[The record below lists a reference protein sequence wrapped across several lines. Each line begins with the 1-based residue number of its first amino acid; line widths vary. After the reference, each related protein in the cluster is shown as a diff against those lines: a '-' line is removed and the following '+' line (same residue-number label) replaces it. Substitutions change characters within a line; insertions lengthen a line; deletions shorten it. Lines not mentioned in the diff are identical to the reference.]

1 MKTPPET
8 SSEAAAIWT
17 DIDTLI
23 PWEDN
28 PRINDHAVEDL
39 VRSIKR
45 FGFSSPIVARS
56 NGELIAGHTRLK
68 AALKLGLKR
77 VPVRFLDLDPVEA
90 HLLAI
95 ADNKL
100 GEIADWSDDDLGRIL
115 SEMKHDEVDLT
126 GIGFNDEQIDEL
138 ISQFE
143 APEVPEEPA
152 GEASS
157 EDQNFHDWLPDEVEP
172 ITKPGEVITLGRH
185 TLYCDD
191 CLTRLKSLPDNSIDS
206 IVTDPPYG
214 IGFMSKAWDCSVPS
228 EDWASECLRVLKP
241 GGHLIAFAAT
251 RTIHRLMVS
260 VEDAG
265 FEIRD
270 LIAWCYFSG
279 FPKSLDVSKAI
290 DKHFGA
296 EREVVGIKKGVR
308 GADGTGHEQSMPGK
322 AIGIKQTSIDIPIT
336 SPATSEAKEHQ
347 GTGTALKPAFEPCVL
362 ARKPLSEK
370 SVALNVLRW
379 GTGGIRIDDCRFAYG
394 DPCWV
399 GPQNDHTKDWK
410 GDRRGFGSDYVGG
423 VDGSIFE
430 RHNYKPSQGR
440 WPANLYQCPK
450 ASRSEREKGCVPTE
464 GKIGYGK
471 GIGRATVEEREEIPL
486 RPKTF
491 EGSSRPSGQLFRGKG
506 GDEVDPVQQDISLRP
521 SSGADAVDR
530 KEGSD
535 GLNSPRAG
543 ASRTAKEVYNIHP
556 TVKPVKLMRWLV
568 RLVTPRQ
575 GTVLETFCG
584 SGTTMIASELEDLT
598 CIGIEREPQYC
609 DIIRVR
615 LSHHIRTNA
624 KKEEATEDEEV

>member
-8 SSEAAAIWT
+8 SDEPAAIWT

-45 FGFSSPIVARS
+45 FGFSSPIVART

-68 AALKLGLKR
+68 AALKLGLKK

-126 GIGFNDEQIDEL
+126 GIGFNDEQLDEL
-138 ISQFE
+138 IAQFE

-172 ITKPGEVITLGRH
+172 ITKPGEVITIGRH

-191 CLTRLKSLPDNSIDS
+191 CLTTLRSLPDNSIDS
-206 IVTDPPYG
+206 IVTDAPYG
-214 IGFMSKAWDCSVPS
+214 IGFMSKDWDCSVPS
-228 EDWASECLRVLKP
+228 KEWAAECLRVLKP
-241 GGHLIAFAAT
+241 GGHLICFAAT

-296 EREVVGIKKGVR
+296 EREVVGQRTQRANSKNSSIPLN
-308 GADGTGHEQSMPGK
+308 AS
-322 AIGIKQTSIDIPIT
+322 TSDVEYLT

-370 SVALNVLRW
+370 TVALNVLKW

-399 GPQNDHTKDWK
+399 GPNTEKMGEGGQVRRQNPEN
-410 GDRRGFGSDYVGG
+410 VGIYG
-423 VDGSIFE
+423 NRIVFTSKSNTSIQIGG
-430 RHNYKPSQGR
+430 HNLGR

-464 GKIGYGK
+464 GK
-471 GIGRATVEEREEIPL
+471 EDIPL

-491 EGSSRPSGQLFRGKG
+491 EGSSRPAGQLFRGKG
-506 GDEVDPVQQDISLRP
+506 GDEVDPFQQDISLRP

-543 ASRTAKEVYNIHP
+543 AGRTAKEVYNIHP

>member
-8 SSEAAAIWT
+8 SDEPAAIWT

-45 FGFSSPIVARS
+45 FGFSSPIVART

-68 AALKLGLKR
+68 AALKLGLKK

-138 ISQFE
+138 IAQFE

-172 ITKPGEVITLGRH
+172 ITKPGEVITIGRH

-191 CLTRLKSLPDNSIDS
+191 CLTTLRSLPDNSIDS
-206 IVTDPPYG
+206 IVTDAPYG
-214 IGFMSKAWDCSVPS
+214 IGFMSKDWDCSVPS
-228 EDWASECLRVLKP
+228 KEWAAECLRVLKP
-241 GGHLIAFAAT
+241 GGHLICFAAT

-296 EREVVGIKKGVR
+296 EREVVGQRTQRANSKNSSIPLN
-308 GADGTGHEQSMPGK
+308 AS
-322 AIGIKQTSIDIPIT
+322 TSDVEYLT

-370 SVALNVLRW
+370 TVALNVLRW

-399 GPQNDHTKDWK
+399 GPSERPSEEKE
-410 GDRRGFGSDYVGG
+410 RPRGGSTGYGKVF
-423 VDGSIFE
+423 SESQSMNTIT
-430 RHNYKPSQGR
+430 YKLSNLGR

-450 ASRSEREKGCVPTE
+450 ASRSEREEGCVPTE
-464 GKIGYGK
+464 GRHSYGHGLGAAGK
-471 GIGRATVEEREEIPL
+471 EEIPL
-486 RPKTF
+486 RPKKF
-491 EGSSRPSGQLFRGKG
+491 EGFGETGKMWKRK
-506 GDEVDPVQQDISLRP
+506 DEKMVDPFQQDISLRP
-521 SSGADAVDR
+521 IPGYEAVCQ
-530 KEGSD
+530 KEGAK

-543 ASRTAKEVYNIHP
+543 AGRTAKEVYNIHP
-556 TVKPVKLMRWLV
+556 
-568 RLVTPRQ
+568 Q
-575 GTVLETFCG
+575 
-584 SGTTMIASELEDLT
+584 
-598 CIGIEREPQYC
+598 
-609 DIIRVR
+609 
-615 LSHHIRTNA
+615 
-624 KKEEATEDEEV
+624 

>member
-8 SSEAAAIWT
+8 SDEPAAIWT

-45 FGFSSPIVARS
+45 FGFSSPIVART

-68 AALKLGLKR
+68 AALQLGLKK

-100 GEIADWSDDDLGRIL
+100 GEIADWSEDDLGRIL

-138 ISQFE
+138 IAQFE

-191 CLTRLKSLPDNSIDS
+191 CLTTLRSLPDNSIDS

-228 EDWASECLRVLKP
+228 EEWAAECLRVLKP

-296 EREVVGIKKGVR
+296 EREVVGEKNSGLSGGVKNNGNR
-308 GADGTGHEQSMPGK
+308 ITVGCFTDSRNKNGMV
-322 AIGIKQTSIDIPIT
+322 DIT
-336 SPATSEAKEHQ
+336 APATSEAKEHQ

-370 SVALNVLRW
+370 TVALNVLKW

-399 GPQNDHTKDWK
+399 GPQHDHTDQWNNPTI
-410 GDRRGFGSDYVGG
+410 GSLQAFKYGEM
-423 VDGSIFE
+423 GSRDLDAKNDISS
-430 RHNYKPSQGR
+430 YKPSQGR

-450 ASRSEREKGCVPTE
+450 ASRSEREEGCVPTE
-464 GKIGYGK
+464 GRHSYGHGLGAAGK
-471 GIGRATVEEREEIPL
+471 EEIPL
-486 RPKTF
+486 R
-491 EGSSRPSGQLFRGKG
+491 R
-506 GDEVDPVQQDISLRP
+506 
-521 SSGADAVDR
+521 SSGANAVDR

-543 ASRTAKEVYNIHP
+543 AGRTAKEVYNIHP

-598 CIGIEREPQYC
+598 CIAIEREPQYC